1 MKQLVVIRHAIAE
14 ERDTAQR
21 EGRADTARALTDEG
35 RAKMAKAAAGL
46 RRCHPALDLVATS
59 PLRRAMETAE
69 IVAAAYAPLTVAECE
84 ALVPQ
89 AHPEELLDWLRG
101 QQGDSVAVVGHEP
114 DLGIWTSWALAGDTI
129 PLLYFKKGGACLLE
143 FPAGKWRPG
152 EASLMAA
159 DPGAT
164 RGLGDVTV

>member
-21 EGRADTARALTDEG
+21 EGRADTERALTDEG
-35 RAKMAKAAAGL
+35 RAKMVKAAAGL

-59 PLRRAMETAE
+59 PLRRAMVSAE
-69 IVAAAYAPLTVAECE
+69 IVAAAYALTVAECE

-114 DLGIWTSWALAGDTI
+114 DLGIWTSWALTGDTI
-129 PLLYFKKGGACLLE
+129 PLPHFKKGGACLLE